1 MPAPLPEDDWDQEGQ
16 SRWRMVRVHLN
27 DGVIAS
33 AGVVLG
39 LTSAEADTSDTLI
52 AAVATTVIGGLII
65 LGAEY
70 NEAAGER
77 DSQFAII
84 EAERLRLAMSP
95 DEEFE
100 ELVGIYQRKGLSPA
114 TARQVARE
122 LSDRDALG
130 AQLDAEYGIDHLDEV
145 VPPLRIGLI
154 SAAAFAVGALLPFL
168 LVLLTPL
175 AVWREVTVFVVAG
188 LALTASAIIGARSD
202 HTNPVAAVARTLAIG
217 LGTMGISIAAGELAH

>member
-1 MPAPLPEDDWDQEGQ
+1 MAAALPADDWDHDAQTL
-16 SRWRMVRVHLN
+16 WRMFRVHLN

-39 LTSAEADTSDTLI
+39 LTSAEADTVDTLI
-52 AAVATTVIGGLII
+52 AAAATTVIGGLIM
-65 LGAEY
+65 LGAEF

-77 DSQFAII
+77 DSQLAII
-84 EAERLRLAMSP
+84 EAERRRLELSP

-100 ELVGIYQRKGLSPA
+100 ELVGIYVRKGLSPT

-130 AQLDAEYGIDHLDEV
+130 AQLDAEYGIEHIDAV
-145 VPPLRIGLI
+145 VSPTRIGLLA
-154 SAAAFAVGALLPFL
+154 AAAFAIGSLLPFL

-175 AVWREVTVFVVAG
+175 QVWREVTVFAIAG